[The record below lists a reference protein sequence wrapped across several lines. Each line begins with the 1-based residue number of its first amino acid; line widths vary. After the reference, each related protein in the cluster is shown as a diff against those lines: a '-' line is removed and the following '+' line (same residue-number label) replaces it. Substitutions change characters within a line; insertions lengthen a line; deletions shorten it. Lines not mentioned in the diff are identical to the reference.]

1 MIRPARPEDAP
12 AIAALLNHW
21 ILTSAITFNPVPKTA
36 EEIAAQIAAKA
47 AAGHG
52 YFVAVEGDGT
62 VLGQASYG
70 QFRAGAGYATC
81 MEHSISLAPDRRGGG
96 IGRALMAAV
105 EDHARRA
112 GAHQMIAGVSAENPE
127 AGPSTNGWATSGSR
141 PFPRRGSSSAASWT
155 CGFCANSSDNR
166 RGGGY
171 GPAIMSI
178 WTRIADAL
186 AALAKGEPLSLV
198 FDRLRGAPAPDQSVG
213 FTIAVLAL
221 GAKMAKAD
229 GTVTRDEVTA
239 FRRIFTFPPGEEN
252 HAARVF
258 DLARQDVAGFDAY
271 ARKIAR
277 LFNPGGQRICA
288 DDHHVLVDVLEALF
302 QIAIA
307 DGSYHAG
314 EDAFL
319 THVAQE
325 FGLDESCFR
334 VVRARLVEGAPR
346 DPYDV
351 LGLPRDASLAAARK
365 AWKDLV
371 RDTHPDVMQARGVP
385 PEAMKLAER
394 RLQLINEAW
403 KAIAAKEAA

>member
-1 MIRPARPEDAP
+1 
-12 AIAALLNHW
+12 
-21 ILTSAITFNPVPKTA
+21 
-36 EEIAAQIAAKA
+36 
-47 AAGHG
+47 
-52 YFVAVEGDGT
+52 
-62 VLGQASYG
+62 
-70 QFRAGAGYATC
+70 
-81 MEHSISLAPDRRGGG
+81 
-96 IGRALMAAV
+96 
-105 EDHARRA
+105 
-112 GAHQMIAGVSAENPE
+112 
-127 AGPSTNGWATSGSR
+127 
-141 PFPRRGSSSAASWT
+141 
-155 CGFCANSSDNR
+155 
-166 RGGGY
+166 
-171 GPAIMSI
+171 MSI

-186 AALAKGEPLSLV
+186 SALAKGEPLSVV
-198 FDRLRGAPAPDQSVG
+198 FDRLRGSPAPDASVG

-239 FRRIFTFPPGEEN
+239 FRRIFTFPPGEED

-271 ARKIAR
+271 ARKIGR
-277 LFNPGGQRICA
+277 LFNPEGRRICA

-302 QIAIA
+302 QIALA

-325 FGLDESCFR
+325 FGLDEACFR
-334 VVRARLVEGAPR
+334 IVRARLVEGAPR

-351 LGLPRDASLAAARK
+351 LGLPRDASRDQARA
-365 AWKDLV
+365 AWKALV

-403 KAIAAKEAA
+403 REIAAREAA

>member
-1 MIRPARPEDAP
+1 
-12 AIAALLNHW
+12 
-21 ILTSAITFNPVPKTA
+21 
-36 EEIAAQIAAKA
+36 
-47 AAGHG
+47 
-52 YFVAVEGDGT
+52 
-62 VLGQASYG
+62 
-70 QFRAGAGYATC
+70 
-81 MEHSISLAPDRRGGG
+81 
-96 IGRALMAAV
+96 
-105 EDHARRA
+105 
-112 GAHQMIAGVSAENPE
+112 
-127 AGPSTNGWATSGSR
+127 
-141 PFPRRGSSSAASWT
+141 
-155 CGFCANSSDNR
+155 
-166 RGGGY
+166 
-171 GPAIMSI
+171 MSI

-186 AALAKGEPLSLV
+186 SALAKGEPLSVV
-198 FDRLRGAPAPDQSVG
+198 FDRLRGSPAPEASVG

-239 FRRIFTFPPGEEN
+239 FRRIFTFPPGEED

-271 ARKIAR
+271 ARKIGR
-277 LFNPGGQRICA
+277 LFNPEGRRICA

-302 QIAIA
+302 QIALA

-325 FGLDESCFR
+325 FGLDEACFR
-334 VVRARLVEGAPR
+334 IVRARLVEGAPR

-351 LGLPRDASLAAARK
+351 LGLPRDASRDQARA
-365 AWKDLV
+365 AWKALV

-403 KAIAAKEAA
+403 REIAAREAA